1 MHTHTHTP
9 FPITRRMSDRGW
21 ENMAR
26 CAAHHFGRAE
36 KKKHARIDQ
45 ALPSSSSPPPFPL
58 HHGSHKESIRRNK
71 ASPLSF
77 THNAFPKQR
86 FFRPR
91 KEIRGGKEYSE
102 EEGKEGGEI
111 AKVCAGYRR
120 YYSTTNSLFCLA
132 KQWRLIDMRSSA

>member
-1 MHTHTHTP
+1 MHTHTHSP

-26 CAAHHFGRAE
+26 CAARHFGRAE
-36 KKKHARIDQ
+36 KKSTRGLIK
-45 ALPSSSSPPPFPL
+45 LSPPPPPPPPFPL

-77 THNAFPKQR
+77 THNAFPSSV

-120 YYSTTNSLFCLA
+120 YYSTINSLFCLA
-132 KQWRLIDMRSSA
+132 KQCRLIDMRSSA